1 VYILKKLIVL
11 TLIMLIILPPVN
23 AEAFWWL
30 FAKNENQVNMGY
42 LYINDI
48 SYDESGQ
55 DITLY
60 RDFLEDGLID
70 IRGRALINK
79 GQIGSVLI
87 SVDGKE
93 NWGNAKLS
101 DDGAFQYYFKPE
113 IGRTYEIYIEAME
126 TGGRTNDADETF
138 KTVTVS
144 DKSYRDV
151 IDERLSQIF
160 AAYMERDSSRFMNY
174 VSWDFVGGDLT
185 LEQAINK
192 DFSNFADIDIN
203 YNLVNLVLNNE
214 GMFTAVLE
222 FDRRV
227 ISFNDGQ
234 TLTDSGITE
243 FVFNLEEDG
252 PMLYSM
258 NHPLIFGISDAA
270 NVASGVINSA
280 ENDQVIAVDDQG
292 NIELKP
298 VEEIIDDDYDDSGDD
313 DDYTYES
320 GEKYIASVIYDEN
333 GNWNNQGYLFSN
345 STILD
350 NNFDGYC
357 DFYIETNIIFLNEDV
372 RVIKLDETDINNV
385 TEVPA
390 SGYGPEWEL
399 PESYII
405 PNQCYA
411 LLLPDANYAVLL
423 FEDVE
428 EMNNDGDIGDELF
441 RIKFYYKY
449 RDDGGRQF

>member
-1 VYILKKLIVL
+1 
-11 TLIMLIILPPVN
+11 MLILLPPVN

-30 FAKNENQVNMGY
+30 FAKNENQVNMSY
-42 LYINDI
+42 LFINDI

-70 IRGRALINK
+70 IRGRAVINK

-87 SVDGKE
+87 SVDGKK
-93 NWGNAKLS
+93 NWENAKLS

-126 TGGRTNDADETF
+126 TGGRTNDADETL

-160 AAYMERDSSRFMNY
+160 AAYMERDSNRFMDY
-174 VSWDFVGGDLT
+174 VSWDFVGGDLV

-203 YNLVNLVLNNE
+203 YNLVNLALNNE
-214 GMFTAVLE
+214 GMFNAVLE

-227 ISFNDGQ
+227 ISFGDGQ

-280 ENDQVIAVDDQG
+280 ENDQIISVDDQG

-298 VEEIIDDDYDDSGDD
+298 VEDIIEDDYDDDDSGDDDDD

-320 GEKYIASVIYDEN
+320 GEKYIYGGSSYSSL
-333 GNWNNQGYLFSN
+333 GYRFS
-345 STILD
+345 
-350 NNFDGYC
+350 DGAFIDGQPYQPDPTV
-357 DFYIETNIIFLNEDV
+357 DFFMETNIIFVSEDV
-372 RVIKLDETDINNV
+372 RVIKLNETDINNV

-390 SGYGPEWEL
+390 SGYVTEWEL
-399 PESYII
+399 PENCTI
-405 PNQCYA
+405 PEQCYA
-411 LLLPDANYAVLL
+411 LLLPDGNYAVLL
-423 FEDVE
+423 YEETEFISEEDS
-428 EMNNDGDIGDELF
+428 LF